1 MRRSPTP
8 RREAAEGRKLAPAA
22 PAEETDEMP
31 PWAFHDERARRAA
44 RARVANTRRRAIDPT
59 TCDRDYSA
67 AEVEFMRAMQEYKE
81 RSGRMFPTWSEVL
94 EVLQDLGY
102 EKAQLTA
109 TDIVGG
115 EPAQGHH
122 PR

>member
-1 MRRSPTP
+1 
-8 RREAAEGRKLAPAA
+8 
-22 PAEETDEMP
+22 MP